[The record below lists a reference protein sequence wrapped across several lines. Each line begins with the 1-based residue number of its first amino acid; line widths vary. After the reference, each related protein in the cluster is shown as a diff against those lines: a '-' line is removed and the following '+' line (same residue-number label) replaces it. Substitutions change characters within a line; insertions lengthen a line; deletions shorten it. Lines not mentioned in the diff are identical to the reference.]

1 MDVFQLFERCGD
13 IGLLL
18 FQFLD
23 EGVRTLGDK
32 DNLLRAAFA
41 PAAIEIEELPDLGE
55 RKADRLRPKNELQ
68 PCSFPPRIDAA
79 AVELAAA

>member
-1 MDVFQLFERCGD
+1 MGLFGARFDRIGEIAQALAVDVFQLFECRCE

-32 DNLLRAAFA
+32 SNLLRAAFA
-41 PAAIEIEELPDLGE
+41 PVAIEIEEL
-55 RKADRLRPKNELQ
+55 
-68 PCSFPPRIDAA
+68 
-79 AVELAAA
+79 

>member
-1 MDVFQLFERCGD
+1 MAVDVFQLFERCGD

-32 DNLLRAAFA
+32 DNLLRATFA
-41 PAAIEIEELPDLGE
+41 PAAIEIEEPE
-55 RKADRLRPKNELQ
+55 E
-68 PCSFPPRIDAA
+68 
-79 AVELAAA
+79 